1 MTERQK
7 YSSFS
12 EMQQRLKEFAK
23 LYDVIKNE
31 RNKIVNQIQTSTQI
45 SAEMREKIK
54 ILANEMEI
62 LRTAV
67 AQKERLLQKTRLRHM
82 NSIVIRDSLRNELA
96 KQMRIEE
103 HMREKRK
110 QQKMEIEKLN
120 NMINHAEVWLVSDN
134 VHVHYLA
141 MISSN

>member
-1 MTERQK
+1 MLKITQQ
-7 YSSFS
+7 FT

-67 AQKERLLQKTRLRHM
+67 AQKERYVHLP
-82 NSIVIRDSLRNELA
+82 
-96 KQMRIEE
+96 
-103 HMREKRK
+103 
-110 QQKMEIEKLN
+110 
-120 NMINHAEVWLVSDN
+120 NH
-134 VHVHYLA
+134 HK
-141 MISSN
+141 

>member
-1 MTERQK
+1 
-7 YSSFS
+7 
-12 EMQQRLKEFAK
+12 MQQRLKEFAK

-54 ILANEMEI
+54 ILSNEMEI

-67 AQKERLLQKTRLRHM
+67 SQKERLLQKTRLRHM
-82 NSIVIRDSLRNELA
+82 NSVVIRDSLRNELA

-120 NMINHAEVWLVSDN
+120 NMINHAEVNDPYKDFVGIGRLC
-134 VHVHYLA
+134 
-141 MISSN
+141 